1 MRRAEAD
8 VVVLDARDP
17 ACLAGGLLPWPEAA
31 LPPGLAD
38 GVPGKVERPARRS
51 GASVVLIDGRPVLYA
66 VENWRT
72 LTSFTADADELE
84 RAVAALAGVERAA
97 AARTGRM
104 PRRVVERLNGVPALE
119 AGVGELL
126 GRAGLVLDPRGMRLR
141 LNPYGQG

>member
-17 ACLAGGLLPWPEAA
+17 ACLAGGLLPWPRAA
-31 LPPGLAD
+31 LPPGLAA

-84 RAVAALAGVERAA
+84 RAVAALAGVNYQDRKS
-97 AARTGRM
+97 
-104 PRRVVERLNGVPALE
+104 VV
-119 AGVGELL
+119 
-126 GRAGLVLDPRGMRLR
+126 
-141 LNPYGQG
+141 